1 MLYQLSY
8 SPGLPG
14 QCTRARA
21 TVRSV
26 AGRQPRPSLGA
37 LFLLLAAIFAGG
49 AFASAASNSGSVAH
63 WVVAVAAGAIALW
76 FVGLMVR
83 AFRSG

>member
-1 MLYQLSY
+1 
-8 SPGLPG
+8 
-14 QCTRARA
+14 
-21 TVRSV
+21 V
-26 AGRQPRPSLGA
+26 AGREPRPSLGA
-37 LFLLLAAIFAGG
+37 LFLLLATIFAGG

>member
-1 MLYQLSY
+1 
-8 SPGLPG
+8 
-14 QCTRARA
+14 
-21 TVRSV
+21 V

-49 AFASAASNSGSVAH
+49 AFASAASNSSSVAH
-63 WVVAVAAGAIALW
+63 WVVAVAAGAIAIW

>member
-1 MLYQLSY
+1 LH
-8 SPGLPG
+8 G
-14 QCTRARA
+14 QCTRA
-21 TVRSV
+21 SGYSPIV

-37 LFLLLAAIFAGG
+37 LFLLLATIFAGG

-63 WVVAVAAGAIALW
+63 WVVAVAAAAIALW